1 MRAAIRTVS
10 VPAMCPIEE
19 SDTSTRGHSCD
30 EYPPND
36 PAIRRYLAG
45 QSQPSKLTV
54 AASGPPVVDVS
65 GRPAAAGSHS
75 DSQERGLSRAGSNI
89 HGYRAPADQHTR
101 NRAAIP
107 NKPTS
112 SFHPQATH
120 SDQHAASRE
129 PFWEPT
135 MARCRP
141 GGRPLTT
148 ARPTSAS
155 TRVGAPQRTPTT
167 GAWPPTD
174 QIRARG
180 RWLETT
186 DVDGAT
192 VPRSPKAAVR
202 CSVCPPQPWL
212 PGC

>member
-1 MRAAIRTVS
+1 MR
-10 VPAMCPIEE
+10 PIEE

-89 HGYRAPADQHTR
+89 HGYRAPADQHKR
-101 NRAAIP
+101 NRADIP

-120 SDQHAASRE
+120 SECQHAASRE

-135 MARCRP
+135 HGAPGGTAVNDREADISFCRP
-141 GGRPLTT
+141 ALEHRSERPRPALGRLRIRFGLGGVGLRQPTSTGRRSRDLPRQCVAPFVLHNRGCLGADGRP
-148 ARPTSAS
+148 
-155 TRVGAPQRTPTT
+155 
-167 GAWPPTD
+167 
-174 QIRARG
+174 
-180 RWLETT
+180 
-186 DVDGAT
+186 
-192 VPRSPKAAVR
+192 
-202 CSVCPPQPWL
+202 
-212 PGC
+212 